1 MEPILVL
8 DNLVKRFG
16 GLTAL
21 DHVSLEIAPGE
32 VVALVGDNG
41 AGKSTLIKMVSGV
54 HRPTSGQIFYQ
65 GKRVH
70 VSRPSEARA
79 MGIETIYQDL
89 ALAGN
94 LNVGGNIFLGREL
107 KKRMLGVLP
116 VLDEKLMTEQSRAML
131 GTLDIHIPSYK
142 AKIEKLSGGQR
153 QAVAIARALFW
164 NAKLLI
170 LDEPTNNLGVVEQRK
185 VLELIQR
192 LRVKKEVAIILISH
206 TMPDVFAVSD
216 RIVILRRGRK
226 VGERPT
232 AETSNEE
239 ILQYIMGLKN
249 DYQPVAVSEVS

>member
-1 MEPILVL
+1 MEPILAVE
-8 DNLVKRFG
+8 NLVKRFG
-16 GLTAL
+16 GLTAI
-21 DHVSLEIAPGE
+21 DHVSFDVCPGE
-32 VVALVGDNG
+32 VIALVGDNG

-54 HRPTSGQIFYQ
+54 HHPTSGDIYYQ
-65 GKRVH
+65 GKHVH
-70 VSRPSEARA
+70 VSRPSDARA

-94 LNVGGNIFLGREL
+94 LNVSGNIFLGREM
-107 KKRMLGVLP
+107 KKRFLGVLP
-116 VLDEKLMTEQSRAML
+116 VPVLDEDGMTRRSREML

-185 VLELIQR
+185 VLDLIQR
-192 LRVKKEVAIILISH
+192 LRAKKEVAIILISH

-216 RIVILRRGRK
+216 RIIILRRGRK

-232 AETSNEE
+232 AETSSEE
-239 ILQYIMGLKN
+239 IVQYIMGLKN
-249 DYQPVAVSEVS
+249 DYEVAQ